1 MKSCFIVGAGEFF
14 EYSLAVK
21 PGDLVIAADG
31 GYLHLQKI
39 GINPHII
46 MGDFDSAEKPD
57 FENLAVFNS
66 EKDDT
71 DTMLAVKYGFEKGF
85 SRFEIYGGTGGRADH
100 TIANIQALSY
110 ICKNGGQGFLYD
122 NGQVLTVTASGME
135 FDRTCKGKISVFSL
149 TERATGVCESGL
161 KYSLHSAELKNSDPL
176 GVSNEFVGQPARISV
191 ESGLLLI
198 IYDRQ

>member
-1 MKSCFIVGAGEFF
+1 MKTCFIVGAGEFF
-14 EYSLAVK
+14 ENSLAVK

-39 GINPHII
+39 GITPHII
-46 MGDFDSAEKPD
+46 MGDFDSSVKPD
-57 FENLAVFNS
+57 FENIAVFNS

-85 SRFEIYGGTGGRADH
+85 SRFEIYGGTGGRSDH

-122 NGQVLTVTASGME
+122 NGQVFTVTASRAE
-135 FDRTCKGKISVFSL
+135 FDMTYKGKISVFSL
-149 TERATGVCESGL
+149 CERATGVYESGL
-161 KYSLHSAELKNSDPL
+161 KYSLHNAELTNSDPL
-176 GVSNEFVGQPARISV
+176 GVSNEFIGQPARISV